1 MQTIFK
7 WASLPLTQLSS
18 STARGQFE
26 QIVIDSHLTERPP
39 FQLIAQS
46 QLVHVQLSSFSTL
59 CAPTEDLLID
69 CQHRQIHISSLISAM
84 PTAGISQ
91 QQYGSNFIA
100 QMDSKDRFNAIY
112 SRCLTLNDRTPS
124 VLLKFMVRNFYALAK
139 LWNRRR

>member
-1 MQTIFK
+1 
-7 WASLPLTQLSS
+7 
-18 STARGQFE
+18 
-26 QIVIDSHLTERPP
+26 
-39 FQLIAQS
+39 
-46 QLVHVQLSSFSTL
+46 
-59 CAPTEDLLID
+59 
-69 CQHRQIHISSLISAM
+69 M